1 MKKFTGYLRNFRGTS
16 KMSVFRCTQRQPSSL
31 LRQTDLRFF
40 FILLYTY
47 LYIYIL
53 IYTYIHTYIYIL
65 IYIRSASPRD
75 FCAKQICV
83 FVSSFF
89 CVFQKVFQACMVVS
103 KHSHSHI
110 HTHHETQRGEVRE
123 DSDKRKASIC
133 HRPSIGREH
142 ILQ

>member
-65 IYIRSASPRD
+65 IYLRSASPRD
-75 FCAKQICV
+75 FCAKQICI
-83 FVSSFF
+83 FFFQFFLCFSESFSSVHG
-89 CVFQKVFQACMVVS
+89 CVETFT
-103 KHSHSHI
+103 
-110 HTHHETQRGEVRE
+110 HTHTHASRDPKGRG
-123 DSDKRKASIC
+123 
-133 HRPSIGREH
+133 
-142 ILQ
+142 